1 VILEKSQQSANAII
15 FEPVKGYHFPA
26 AKCESIEKKCR
37 NKCKCEQ
44 FNEINCVDIP
54 VALAYLFVFDCCD
67 SDSKKT
73 Y

>member
-1 VILEKSQQSANAII
+1 VTLEKSQQSANAII

-26 AKCESIEKKCR
+26 AKCESIEKCR

-44 FNEINCVDIP
+44 FNKINCVDIP